1 MKKLLTFMVL
11 AVSFTMSAC
20 AQQPKASPAKLE
32 EGMAGGA
39 NIKIN
44 YSQPSAKGRKIF
56 GDLVPYGKV
65 WRTGANEATIFET
78 DKDIMVEGKKLP
90 AGKYA
95 LFTIPGETSWTI
107 IFNKTFNQWGSF
119 RYKEDDDV
127 LRVDVKPEKTPS
139 FVETFTIDVDD
150 NKLKMMWENTLV
162 VANIKG

>member
-1 MKKLLTFMVL
+1 MFIT
-11 AVSFTMSAC
+11 VSFAMTAC

-39 NIKIN
+39 NIKVN

-78 DKDIMVEGKKLP
+78 DKDITVEGKKLA

-95 LFTIPGETSWTI
+95 LFTIPNEGSWTI

-127 LRVDVKPEKTPS
+127 LRVDVKPMKAPA
-139 FVETFTIDVDD
+139 FVETFTIDVDN
-150 NKLKMMWENTLV
+150 NKLKIMWENTLV
-162 VANIKG
+162 EVNIRG